1 METGSNACPP
11 EELARFWADDM
22 VWYGPA
28 GIGATGLTIPRYQAQ
43 HQMPFRENLYEK
55 TFQGHVAR
63 IVEGRYEAWF
73 GWPNLTNKAS
83 GGFLGLPATEKTA
96 EMRVVD
102 VYRRDGPK
110 LAENWVFI

>member
-1 METGSNACPP
+1 
-11 EELARFWADDM
+11 
-22 VWYGPA
+22 
-28 GIGATGLTIPRYQAQ
+28 
-43 HQMPFRENLYEK
+43 
-55 TFQGHVAR
+55 
-63 IVEGRYEAWF
+63 VEGRYEAWF

-110 LAENWVFI
+110 LAENWVFMDLPHYLKCRGLDVLARNGAVGGPL